1 MKINHF
7 LLFMLLGL
15 WLQAQSPYL
24 ETISIEQGLSQGF
37 VPSICQD
44 EEGFLWF
51 ATKNGLNRYDGYH
64 FKVFRND
71 PFDPLSLNNN
81 EVCGIVASGDFII
94 VFTRHRDLMLFH
106 RKTQRFFTIHNPL
119 TGPSEVSTGFMNR
132 GKSSLLSFGIDGLQ
146 YTTYQ
151 IQWPEDLSERIL
163 SNPDI
168 KSVQQ
173 FFTITRLFRAN
184 DELGCGLSADGTRC
198 WRLTKKKMT
207 VHDLIAGKETEI
219 PLPPLTFRDPGAI
232 IRCNI
237 IPEISGIT
245 WVRFEDQLAGWN
257 GHQWVLHRLSAWSVG
272 FLQFDRKTGLLW
284 LCQDKKVYAYNLLS
298 KPFLP
303 YPVWDLDFGKPI
315 ISGFSDQSGLLWF
328 GTDALGVVKFSPR
341 TGSFKNYLNGMSVY
355 CQPVH
360 NGRQHVL
367 LSDVRHSNG
376 GRMILDLSTGLARNL
391 ADAGVVHLPENNIPA
406 TENGYFWWVSWDKA
420 KKGAILVRY
429 QPETGMQ
436 ESFMIPGDVSTAYA
450 ALKIAEPGQV
460 WIITTQKLLK
470 YDIGNH
476 RFTTWEINKNQA
488 AEVYAAERSRSG
500 TWWIGTM
507 DGLIKAEPSSGGIF
521 SFTVLRA
528 EFNNR
533 NSLPGNCVKSL
544 LADPSNPDLL
554 WIGTNGMGMSRLEIS
569 KMKFTHFNLSG
580 GVIPDDVVYGILPE
594 VKSGARLS
602 VKLWI
607 STNRGLTRFDPGT
620 GFSQFFGKADGLQD
634 NEFNTYASF
643 RSSTGELLFG
653 GVNGLTVFNPE
664 NLSINSLPPVLQ
676 FTGLSVNGRVVNALD
691 SAGILKKDISFQQE
705 LRLSYGQNNLELQ
718 FAAMDFNAPEQNHFV
733 YFLEG
738 AEPKW
743 LHHGFDHSAQYLNL
757 SPGTYTFKVKA
768 ASSNGVLNDR
778 PISLKVIIRAPW
790 YLTWPAFLVYLV
802 TFILAGYLFNQYQL
816 IQRLKAAE
824 AKRLKNLDQFKTR
837 FYTNITHEFRTPLT
851 VILGITQQLM
861 NEYEAALHPLTLVK
875 RNGENLL
882 RLINQILDLAKLES
896 HDLKINYVQGN
907 VLAYLRYIAE
917 SLHSLANVQNVML
930 KIESSPSEIIMD
942 YDPERMLQTI
952 HNLLSN
958 AIKFTPSGGKVTLM
972 ARQEG
977 YNLIITVTDTGI
989 GVKPEE
995 LPYIFDRFFQARIQE
1010 TMADAAS
1017 RRPVMGSGGTG
1028 IGLSLTR
1035 ELVQAMGGE
1044 ISVASPVP
1052 GSGKGTVFKLTLP
1065 VTNIAPPTEN
1075 ETSGSTDQA
1084 ESCDHFN
1091 APTIP
1096 ESASCILLIEDNPD
1110 VMEYLAAC
1118 LGNQYRLEYAFNGH
1132 AGIEKALE
1140 FIPDLVISD
1149 VMMPQKDGFEVCDF
1163 LKNNECT
1170 SHIPIILLTA
1180 RVTMEDRISGLRRG
1194 ADAYLSKPFHEE
1206 ELLVWVE
1213 QLISRQRLMQARYA
1227 NLAPVITEASQAS
1240 PPDNFSAEDAFVIK
1254 LKSIIDANYTDPDVT
1269 VEAIAAGMGMSR
1281 SQLYRKLSSL
1291 TGRSVTE
1298 HINNLRLER
1307 SRELLKSSGLTIS
1320 EVAYQVGFNDPKY
1333 FGRLFSEA
1341 FGISPSEYSSKH

>member
-1 MKINHF
+1 M
-7 LLFMLLGL
+7 
-15 WLQAQSPYL
+15 
-24 ETISIEQGLSQGF
+24 
-37 VPSICQD
+37 
-44 EEGFLWF
+44 
-51 ATKNGLNRYDGYH
+51 
-64 FKVFRND
+64 
-71 PFDPLSLNNN
+71 
-81 EVCGIVASGDFII
+81 
-94 VFTRHRDLMLFH
+94 
-106 RKTQRFFTIHNPL
+106 
-119 TGPSEVSTGFMNR
+119 
-132 GKSSLLSFGIDGLQ
+132 
-146 YTTYQ
+146 
-151 IQWPEDLSERIL
+151 
-163 SNPDI
+163 
-168 KSVQQ
+168 
-173 FFTITRLFRAN
+173 
-184 DELGCGLSADGTRC
+184 
-198 WRLTKKKMT
+198 
-207 VHDLIAGKETEI
+207 
-219 PLPPLTFRDPGAI
+219 
-232 IRCNI
+232 
-237 IPEISGIT
+237 
-245 WVRFEDQLAGWN
+245 
-257 GHQWVLHRLSAWSVG
+257 
-272 FLQFDRKTGLLW
+272 
-284 LCQDKKVYAYNLLS
+284 
-298 KPFLP
+298 
-303 YPVWDLDFGKPI
+303 
-315 ISGFSDQSGLLWF
+315 
-328 GTDALGVVKFSPR
+328 
-341 TGSFKNYLNGMSVY
+341 
-355 CQPVH
+355 
-360 NGRQHVL
+360 
-367 LSDVRHSNG
+367 
-376 GRMILDLSTGLARNL
+376 
-391 ADAGVVHLPENNIPA
+391 
-406 TENGYFWWVSWDKA
+406 
-420 KKGAILVRY
+420 
-429 QPETGMQ
+429 
-436 ESFMIPGDVSTAYA
+436 
-450 ALKIAEPGQV
+450 
-460 WIITTQKLLK
+460 
-470 YDIGNH
+470 
-476 RFTTWEINKNQA
+476 
-488 AEVYAAERSRSG
+488 
-500 TWWIGTM
+500 
-507 DGLIKAEPSSGGIF
+507 
-521 SFTVLRA
+521 
-528 EFNNR
+528 
-533 NSLPGNCVKSL
+533 
-544 LADPSNPDLL
+544 
-554 WIGTNGMGMSRLEIS
+554 
-569 KMKFTHFNLSG
+569 
-580 GVIPDDVVYGILPE
+580 
-594 VKSGARLS
+594 
-602 VKLWI
+602 
-607 STNRGLTRFDPGT
+607 
-620 GFSQFFGKADGLQD
+620 
-634 NEFNTYASF
+634 
-643 RSSTGELLFG
+643 
-653 GVNGLTVFNPE
+653 
-664 NLSINSLPPVLQ
+664 
-676 FTGLSVNGRVVNALD
+676 
-691 SAGILKKDISFQQE
+691 
-705 LRLSYGQNNLELQ
+705 
-718 FAAMDFNAPEQNHFV
+718 
-733 YFLEG
+733 
-738 AEPKW
+738 
-743 LHHGFDHSAQYLNL
+743 
-757 SPGTYTFKVKA
+757 
-768 ASSNGVLNDR
+768 
-778 PISLKVIIRAPW
+778 
-790 YLTWPAFLVYLV
+790 
-802 TFILAGYLFNQYQL
+802 
-816 IQRLKAAE
+816 
-824 AKRLKNLDQFKTR
+824 
-837 FYTNITHEFRTPLT
+837 
-851 VILGITQQLM
+851 
-861 NEYEAALHPLTLVK
+861 
-875 RNGENLL
+875 
-882 RLINQILDLAKLES
+882 
-896 HDLKINYVQGN
+896 
-907 VLAYLRYIAE
+907 LAYLRYIAE